1 MGQSTTRINRWAA
14 CEAMSPVGSTLC
26 VFFLPSFLPS
36 LTLLL
41 TSVLPCFRVSLA
53 RLVVVVLVVAL
64 LCLRLGLLL
73 VSSAPPSS
81 ATKRGHFRTT
91 LDRNG
96 ILVWKPENPKHFPD
110 KQTNQTKQ
118 SSSCRP
124 TDRCVHG
131 RTIAR
136 CDGHHECCFGGNND
150 HSTLA
155 IQNQT
160 GRTMVEVSPA
170 LLLTDGSSPTGASGG
185 SVVEVILHPLV
196 FLSILDHHTRRQ
208 EVEGR
213 VIGTL
218 LGRRD
223 GDKVCFWTTLGQ
235 TWTDCPFECVV
246 CLQMCLY
253 LFG

>member
-14 CEAMSPVGSTLC
+14 CEAMSPVGSTLW
-26 VFFLPSFLPS
+26 VFFFLPS

-110 KQTNQTKQ
+110 KQTNRTEPSNRHPADRQTVVY
-118 SSSCRP
+118 
-124 TDRCVHG
+124 TA
-131 RTIAR
+131 AR
-136 CDGHHECCFGGNND
+136 SRGVTATR
-150 HSTLA
+150 SA
-155 IQNQT
+155 
-160 GRTMVEVSPA
+160 
-170 LLLTDGSSPTGASGG
+170 ASGATTTTAR
-185 SVVEVILHPLV
+185 LPYR
-196 FLSILDHHTRRQ
+196 TKP
-208 EVEGR
+208 EGPWWKYR
-213 VIGTL
+213 PP
-218 LGRRD
+218 
-223 GDKVCFWTTLGQ
+223 C
-235 TWTDCPFECVV
+235 C
-246 CLQMCLY
+246 
-253 LFG
+253 